1 MLKVGE
7 LVLFYHNERAKY
19 LITVQSS
26 GHFSTHKGNI
36 SFAEVLTKD
45 FGDIVNTH
53 TGTPFYILKPTLADL
68 SMKVRRT
75 TTIVY
80 PKDAGL
86 MILQSFVFPG
96 ARVIECGTGS
106 GALTMILAN
115 FVRPN
120 GKVYSYESRPD
131 FSENA
136 RSNVA
141 RVGLDEYVEF
151 FVCDV
156 EKEGFNQ
163 QAVDAV
169 FIDLPEPW
177 IAIKPAYDALK
188 GGHSFVSLSPN
199 TEQVRKTKTVLE
211 LEGFVRIKVVEL
223 LERELLVRITGT
235 RPVERMISH
244 TAYLVFAQK
253 GQKPTIMSE
262 TDNEKL
268 LTSKVK

>member
-1 MLKVGE
+1 MLKPGD

-19 LITVQSS
+19 LLALQEK

-36 SFAEVLTKD
+36 NFPEVLEKD
-45 FGDIVNTH
+45 FGDIINTH
-53 TGTPFYILKPTLADL
+53 TGTPFYILKPTLSDL

-86 MILQSFVFPG
+86 MILKSFVFPG
-96 ARVIECGTGS
+96 ARVIETGTGS
-106 GALTMILAN
+106 GALTTILAN

-120 GKVYSYESRPD
+120 GKVYSYESRQD
-131 FSENA
+131 FSDNA
-136 RSNVA
+136 RLNVG
-141 RVGLDEYVEF
+141 RVGLSDYVEF
-151 FVCDV
+151 FVCEV
-156 EKEGFNQ
+156 EKQGFEQ
-163 QAVDAV
+163 KDVDAV

-177 IAIKPAYDALK
+177 IAIKHAYDALK

-199 TEQVRKTKTVLE
+199 TEQIRKTKTVLE
-211 LEGFVRIKVVEL
+211 LEGFVRIKVLEI

-235 RPVERMISH
+235 RPAERMISH

-253 GQKPTIMSE
+253 GQKPMASSE
-262 TDNEKL
+262 E
-268 LTSKVK
+268 

>member
-1 MLKVGE
+1 MLKIGD

-19 LITVQSS
+19 LIALQEK

-36 SFAEVLTKD
+36 NFPEVLTKD

-68 SMKVRRT
+68 SMKVHRT

-86 MILQSFVFPG
+86 MVLQSFVFPG
-96 ARVIECGTGS
+96 AKVIECGTGS
-106 GALTMILAN
+106 GALTIILAN

-120 GKVYSYESRPD
+120 GKVYSYEARQE
-131 FSENA
+131 FSDNA
-136 RSNVA
+136 KSNVA
-141 RVGLDEYVEF
+141 RVGLLDYVEF
-151 FVCDV
+151 FVRDV
-156 EKEGFNQ
+156 EKEGFDQ
-163 QAVDAV
+163 KDVDAV

-177 IAIKPAYDALK
+177 IAIKPTYEALK

-199 TEQVRKTKTVLE
+199 TEQVKKTKTVLE
-211 LEGFVRIKVVEL
+211 LEGFVRIKIIEV

-235 RPVERMISH
+235 RPTERMISH
-244 TAYLVFAQK
+244 TAYLTFAQK
-253 GQKPTIMSE
+253 GT
-262 TDNEKL
+262 KL
-268 LTSKVK
+268 LNINNEA

>member
-1 MLKVGE
+1 MLKVGD

-19 LITVQSS
+19 LITLQEK

-36 SFAEVLTKD
+36 SFPELLQKD
-45 FGDIVNTH
+45 FGDVVNTQI
-53 TGTPFYILKPTLADL
+53 GTPFYILKPTLADL

-86 MILQSFVFPG
+86 MVLQSFVFPG

-106 GALTMILAN
+106 GALTIILSN
-115 FVRPN
+115 FVRPT
-120 GKVYSYESRPD
+120 GTIYSYEARPE
-131 FSENA
+131 FSDKA
-136 RSNVA
+136 KANVA
-141 RVGLDEYVEF
+141 KVGLSDYVEF
-151 FVCDV
+151 FCADV
-156 EKEGFNQ
+156 EKEGFKQ
-163 QAVDAV
+163 TGVDAV

-188 GGHSFVSLSPN
+188 GGHSYVSLSPN

-211 LEGFVRIKVVEL
+211 LEGFVRIKIVEI

-235 RPVERMISH
+235 RPTERMISH

-253 GQKPTIMSE
+253 GQKPTTNSIS
-262 TDNEKL
+262 
-268 LTSKVK
+268 

>member
-1 MLKVGE
+1 MLKVGD
-7 LVLFYHNERAKY
+7 LILFYHNERAKY
-19 LITVQSS
+19 LIALQEK
-26 GHFSTHKGNI
+26 GYFSTHKGNI
-36 SFAEVLTKD
+36 IFEEVLQKD
-45 FGDIVNTH
+45 FGNIINTH

-106 GALTMILAN
+106 GALTIVLAN

-120 GKVYSYESRPD
+120 GKVYSYEARQE
-131 FSENA
+131 FSDNA
-136 RSNVA
+136 KANIT
-141 RVGLDEYVEF
+141 RVGLSDYVEF
-151 FVCDV
+151 FYADV
-156 EKEGFNQ
+156 EKEGFKQ
-163 QAVDAV
+163 KDVDAV

-199 TEQVRKTKTVLE
+199 TEQVKKTKTILE
-211 LEGFVRIKVVEL
+211 LEGFVRIKIIEV

-235 RPVERMISH
+235 RPTERMISH

-253 GQKPTIMSE
+253 GQKIVSS
-262 TDNEKL
+262 NE
-268 LTSKVK
+268 